1 MGAEWEKLSDS
12 KWVLNLDDDI
22 LGSIEKPSR
31 VFTGREDYFARV
43 RTGYPNTKWFDSLTD
58 AKIWVEDT
66 YGMRLTK
73 RKSKSVS
80 AKKESPIKKTA
91 LKKQVRKSPMSKPAN
106 ASKPVKI
113 VLEFTFKNEY
123 DSITF
128 MSNLARFREDL
139 PFSSCKTLKSNRK

>member
-12 KWVLNLDDDI
+12 KWVLSLDDDI
-22 LGSIEKPSR
+22 IGSIEK
-31 VFTGREDYFARV
+31 GRESYTARV

-80 AKKESPIKKTA
+80 AKKEVQIKKTV
-91 LKKQVRKSPMSKPAN
+91 LKKQVRKSPMSKPTNAN
-106 ASKPVKI
+106 KPVKI
-113 VLEFTFKNEY
+113 VLEFTFKNEF
-123 DSITF
+123 DNITF